1 MVDHG
6 SNASGS
12 DEEESEGLDL
22 QKIAETT
29 GFVLRAAARRR
40 ILAVSTF
47 LVIATLGVTIGATM
61 PRTYTAQV
69 KLFAQPSNA
78 IHILGGGLPQLD
90 NAAVDNPIKNVSS
103 MIMRRDN
110 LVGLVRDSNL
120 VERMRETRPRALR
133 LKDRALG
140 AIFGK
145 PSPEDA
151 QQAVVYTLEKN
162 LEVVTD
168 EPTSTVTIT
177 VDWSDPQLTF
187 DLANLVQRNFLEAR
201 YDSEVAMVT
210 DSISVL
216 EDHAKTEMGLVDAE
230 LDAYQK
236 TVANWVAKQGPSPG
250 RTVRVYAPAV
260 RAFVNAHL
268 ATGPDPGLVRA
279 LEEKRVEIRAEEEAH
294 QHSVEGL
301 RQQLVEA
308 QLTLTPMHP
317 TVVALQQQLE
327 AMSQPP
333 PELVQLRGEERT
345 LMGQIATP
353 AASAAAA
360 PSPVASPKPAP
371 HDETEADADAG
382 SDFLAG
388 GLDVPAAL
396 DRDGQLQL
404 AQSKLQSA
412 IHGYDE
418 ALRRLDAA
426 KVELEITRTAYKHQY
441 TVVTPAEF
449 PKHPKKPTAQIV
461 AIASVVLGALFAVLI
476 AALVDILGGRVMEP
490 WQVRRKLGLDII
502 GELDR
507 PS

>member
-12 DEEESEGLDL
+12 DEEESEGRDF
-22 QKIAETT
+22 QKIAEMT

-40 ILAVSTF
+40 VLAVATF
-47 LVIATLGVTIGATM
+47 LVIAALGVTIAATM

-78 IHILGGGLPQLD
+78 MHILGGGLPQMD
-90 NAAVDNPIKNVSS
+90 TAAVDNPIKNVSS
-103 MIMRRDN
+103 TIMRRDN
-110 LVGLVRDSNL
+110 LVALVRVSNL
-120 VERMRETRPRALR
+120 VVRMRETRPRALR

-140 AIFGK
+140 AIFGR
-145 PSPEDA
+145 PSPEDV
-151 QQAVVYTLEKN
+151 QQSVVYTLEKN

-177 VDWSDPQLTF
+177 VDWSDPQLAF
-187 DLANLVQRNFLEAR
+187 DLANLVERNFLEAR
-201 YDSEVAMVT
+201 YDSEIALVI
-210 DSISVL
+210 DSIAVL
-216 EDHAKTEMGLVDAE
+216 EDHAKTELGLVDGE
-230 LDAYQK
+230 LDTYQK
-236 TVANWVAKQGPSPG
+236 TIANWVAKQVPAPG

-268 ATGPDPGLVRA
+268 ATAPDPELVRA

-301 RQQLVEA
+301 RQQLVQA

-333 PELVQLRGEERT
+333 AELAQLRAEERT
-345 LMGQIATP
+345 LMGQIAMP
-353 AASAAAA
+353 AASVAA
-360 PSPVASPKPAP
+360 PAPVASPKPAP
-371 HDETEADADAG
+371 QDQTEAEADAG
-382 SDFLAG
+382 SDLLA

-412 IHGYDE
+412 IRGYDD
-418 ALRRLDAA
+418 ALRRLDSA

-461 AIASVVLGALFAVLI
+461 AIASVVLGAFLAVLI